1 MDIDLLKENLEKNFS
16 FFKGEISTLSVG
28 RATPHLVE
36 DIEVAYYGTPT
47 PLKQLATIGIPD
59 PRTITIQPFD
69 KTQLREIE
77 KAINL
82 ANLGLNPNNNGELI
96 RIAVPQPTEERR
108 KELVKLVNKILE
120 NARIGVRNIREDA
133 MKEIKSLEKDGG
145 VSEDDKF
152 AQQEEI
158 QKVVK
163 EANAK
168 LEEETKKKEDEIMK
182 I

>member
-1 MDIDLLKENLEKNFS
+1 MQLQEDLKKNFD
-16 FFKGEISTLSVG
+16 FFKSEISTLSIG

-36 DIEVAYYGTPT
+36 DISVDYYGTPT

-69 KTQLREIE
+69 KSKLKDIE

-82 ANLGLNPNNNGELI
+82 AQLGLNPNNNGELI

-108 KELVKLVNKILE
+108 KELVKLLSKLLE
-120 NARIGVRNIREDA
+120 NARIGVRNAREDA
-133 MKEIKSLEKDGG
+133 MKEIKNSEKAGEI
-145 VSEDDKF
+145 SEDDRF
-152 AQQEEI
+152 SQQELVE
-158 QKVVK
+158 KAVK

-168 LEEETKKKEDEIMK
+168 LEEEADKKEKEIMTV
-182 I
+182 

>member
-1 MDIDLLKENLEKNFS
+1 MNLQAELEKNFN

-36 DIEVAYYGTPT
+36 DVNVDYYGTPT

-69 KTQLREIE
+69 KSRLKDIE

-82 ANLGLNPNNNGELI
+82 AQLGLNPNNNGDLI
-96 RIAVPQPTEERR
+96 RISVPQPTEERR
-108 KELVKLVNKILE
+108 KELAKLLNKILE
-120 NARIGVRNIREDA
+120 NARIGVRNAREDA
-133 MKEIKSLEKDGG
+133 MKEVKNQEKNGEI
-145 VSEDDKF
+145 SEDDRFTEEKGI
-152 AQQEEI
+152 QEM
-158 QKVVK
+158 VK

-168 LEEETKKKEDEIMK
+168 LEEEAKKKEAEIMTV
-182 I
+182 

>member
-1 MDIDLLKENLEKNFS
+1 MNLQAELEKNFN
-16 FFKGEISTLSVG
+16 FFKGEISALSVG

-36 DIEVAYYGTPT
+36 DIAVEYYGTPT

-69 KTQLREIE
+69 RGQLKEIE

-82 ANLGLNPNNNGELI
+82 AQLGLNPANNGEMI

-108 KELVKLVNKILE
+108 RDLAKLLNKILE

-133 MKEIKSLEKDGG
+133 MKEIKNAEKNGEI
-145 VSEDDKF
+145 SEDDRF
-152 AQQEEI
+152 SQQEDI
-158 QKVVK
+158 QEAIK
-163 EANAK
+163 EANTK
-168 LEEETKKKEDEIMK
+168 LEEEAKKKEKEIMSV
-182 I
+182 

>member
-1 MDIDLLKENLEKNFS
+1 MNLQAELEKNFN
-16 FFKGEISTLSVG
+16 FFKGEISALSVG

-36 DIEVAYYGTPT
+36 DVTVEYYGTPT

-69 KTQLREIE
+69 RGQLKEIE

-82 ANLGLNPNNNGELI
+82 AQLGLNPANNGEMI

-108 KELVKLVNKILE
+108 RDLAKLLNKILE

-133 MKEIKSLEKDGG
+133 MKEIKNAEKNGEIG
-145 VSEDDKF
+145 EDDRF
-152 AQQEEI
+152 SQQEGI
-158 QKVVK
+158 QEAIK

-168 LEEETKKKEDEIMK
+168 LEEEAKKKEKEIMSV
-182 I
+182 